1 MFHLG
6 PSFWGLINP
15 DWNLCN
21 NGKRQS
27 PINIEPENI
36 LYDPS
41 LTEISVDDNRVTYQ
55 TFIKILKF

>member
-1 MFHLG
+1 MLYLG

-27 PINIEPENI
+27 PINIDPKNI
-36 LYDPS
+36 LYDPGLS
-41 LTEISVDDNRVTYQ
+41 EIAVDDIRVGKLYTMAWQ
-55 TFIKILKF
+55 L

>member
-1 MFHLG
+1 MLNLG

-36 LYDPS
+36 LYDPR
-41 LTEISVDDNRVTYQ
+41 LTEISIDDNRVSYSSHRKGV
-55 TFIKILKF
+55 I